1 MEKIMEKNYSHHPGG
16 VCLTFLVPIVET
28 PEQCHKKLP
37 DFYLKSAP
45 SISVNYIMLINILV

>member
-28 PEQCHKKLP
+28 PELCHKKWP
-37 DFYLKSAP
+37 DFYLKSTP
-45 SISVNYIMLINILV
+45 SISVNYIMLINIV